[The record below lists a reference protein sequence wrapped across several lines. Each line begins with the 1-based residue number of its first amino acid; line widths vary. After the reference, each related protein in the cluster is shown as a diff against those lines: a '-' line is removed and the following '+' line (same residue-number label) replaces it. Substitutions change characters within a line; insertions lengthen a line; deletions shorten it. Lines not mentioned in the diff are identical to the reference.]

1 VTQDQAVVVA
11 VLVATL
17 GLFIW
22 GRWRYDV
29 VALIALLALVL
40 TDIVPGETAFAGFG
54 HPAVVTVAAVL
65 VVSRGLQ
72 NSGMVDTLAR
82 WLSRAGSRPTAQ
94 VASSTGLV
102 AVLSGFMNNIGALA
116 LLMPVAIRVA
126 RGAGN
131 RPSMLL
137 MPLAFGSLLGG
148 LVTLVGTPPNIVIA
162 SFRAQNGADP
172 FGMFDFAPVG
182 LGVMVAGVT
191 FISLV
196 GWRLI
201 PHRDQRSSDEALFEI
216 ENYLTEVRVPA
227 DSPMVGKMVRDVG
240 AAIEA
245 DIVIVA
251 VLRDDER
258 RPAPSSFELLRA
270 GDVLV
275 VEVDTDALQA
285 LIDAA
290 GLEAVGNVELPE
302 ELLGSEEVE
311 LAEAVVMPGA
321 RVVGRTAFGL
331 NLRRLHGLNL
341 LAVARQGAQL
351 QARLGSN
358 PLRAGDVLLVQG
370 PAGAMAGTL
379 SFLGCLPLAERG
391 LSLGRPPRVLVAVM
405 IFASAL
411 VLAAAL
417 RLIPI
422 QVAITAAAL
431 VMGLAGLVSVREAY
445 DAIDWPVIV
454 LLGAMIPVG
463 GALEQT
469 GGAAKMADVL
479 VSAGSGLP
487 SWAILAVVLVAAMF
501 LSDVVNNA
509 AAAVLMA
516 PIAISVSEGLEV
528 SADPFL
534 MAVAIGASAAFLTP
548 IGHQSNILVMGPGG
562 YRFGDYWRMGLPLE
576 MIVAA
581 VAVPLILIFWPL

>member
-1 VTQDQAVVVA
+1 
-11 VLVATL
+11 
-17 GLFIW
+17 
-22 GRWRYDV
+22 
-29 VALIALLALVL
+29 
-40 TDIVPGETAFAGFG
+40 
-54 HPAVVTVAAVL
+54 
-65 VVSRGLQ
+65 
-72 NSGMVDTLAR
+72 M
-82 WLSRAGSRPTAQ
+82 
-94 VASSTGLV
+94 
-102 AVLSGFMNNIGALA
+102 
-116 LLMPVAIRVA
+116 
-126 RGAGN
+126 
-131 RPSMLL
+131 
-137 MPLAFGSLLGG
+137 
-148 LVTLVGTPPNIVIA
+148 IA
-162 SFRAQNGADP
+162 SFRAQTGTDP

-182 LGVMVAGVT
+182 LGVMVAGLA

-201 PHRDQRSSDEALFEI
+201 PHRDGRSSDEALFEI

-227 DSPMVGKMVRDVG
+227 GSPMVGKMVRDVG

-245 DIVIVA
+245 EIVVVA
-251 VLRDDER
+251 VLRDDEP
-258 RPAPSSFELLRA
+258 RPAPSSFERLRA

-275 VEVDTDALQA
+275 VELDTDALQA
-285 LIDAA
+285 LVDAA
-290 GLEAVGNVELPE
+290 GLEAVGSVELPA
-302 ELLGSEEVE
+302 ELLGSEEIE

-321 RVVGRTAFGL
+321 RVVGRTASGL
-331 NLRRLHGLNL
+331 NLRRRHGLNL

-351 QARLGSN
+351 RERLGDN
-358 PLRAGDVLLVQG
+358 PLRAGDVLLLQG
-370 PAGAMAGTL
+370 PAGAMRDTL
-379 SFLGCLPLAERG
+379 AFLGCLPLAERG
-391 LSLGRPPRVLVAVM
+391 LSLGRPPRVLVAVL
-405 IFASAL
+405 IFGSAL

-445 DAIDWPVIV
+445 DAIDWPIIV

-463 GALEQT
+463 QALEQT
-469 GGAAKMADVL
+469 GGAAKMADAMIAV
-479 VSAGSGLP
+479 GGDLP
-487 SWAILAVVLVAAMF
+487 SWAILAVVLVATMF

-516 PIAISVSEGLEV
+516 PIALSVAEGLEV

-576 MIVAA
+576 VIVAA